1 MLKMRCVVSK
11 TTRQTKLRRIS
22 HVELRV
28 RSLDESAVFYQEL
41 FGLQPRE
48 ADPPSAKVRVCSVLD
63 ENGQE
68 DVSVVLAEG
77 LPPNLEPIGMDHL
90 SFEVPAD
97 EDVSDIY
104 FRALGLRARAT
115 SPRVF
120 DGRYQTFVFDPNG
133 YKIEVAAEGN
143 GPKIRAPEP

>member
-1 MLKMRCVVSK
+1 MSK
-11 TTRQTKLRRIS
+11 TTRRTKLSRIS

-28 RSLDESAVFYQEL
+28 RNLDESAVFYQEL
-41 FGLQPRE
+41 FGLQPMQ
-48 ADPPSAKVRVCSVLD
+48 ADPPSAKVCVCRALD
-63 ENGQE
+63 EHGQE
-68 DVSVVLAEG
+68 DISVVLAEG

-120 DGRYQTFVFDPNG
+120 DGRFQTFVFDPNG
-133 YKIEVAAEGN
+133 YKIEVASEGN
-143 GPKIRAPEP
+143 DSKSGAPEP